1 MQGFLTNVAT
11 LSAASFASGL
21 LNLVQAMFLARW
33 LGPENFGL
41 LALIISVPQFVFNLF
56 DARTASAVI
65 KYIGEF
71 HARGD
76 SARAVMMCQL
86 GFLIDLGI
94 SLLTVTLVIILAP
107 WASATIVGR
116 PDFLGLMILYALA
129 MIPRALRGTS
139 HAVMV
144 TLSKFALSARLEVSL
159 AGLRTVLVLV
169 AVLIGYGVAA
179 VIVIQAIGLA
189 LTGILYAFLAKRLIQ
204 ERWGSIWKPFRRRM
218 LSERLG
224 EIFRFLGFSEW
235 SAFMGM
241 ISGQLDLLL
250 LGYFHGATQV
260 GHYRVAKSLAAS
272 LSYLVKPL
280 QQVTY
285 PELVNLFSREG
296 MERSWLRSR
305 RLATSLGF
313 PLGLAA
319 LAGVLLLPWVLPL
332 LVGSD
337 YLSAVPSA
345 QIMVGGAS
353 IWLFLFWLRPLYYSS
368 GRIKSW
374 TLIGT
379 MALVVS
385 LPLLIVLLPAW
396 GSLGAATWFAVMNL
410 SAGIG

>member
-1 MQGFLTNVAT
+1 
-11 LSAASFASGL
+11 
-21 LNLVQAMFLARW
+21 
-33 LGPENFGL
+33 
-41 LALIISVPQFVFNLF
+41 
-56 DARTASAVI
+56 
-65 KYIGEF
+65 
-71 HARGD
+71 
-76 SARAVMMCQL
+76 
-86 GFLIDLGI
+86 
-94 SLLTVTLVIILAP
+94 
-107 WASATIVGR
+107 
-116 PDFLGLMILYALA
+116 
-129 MIPRALRGTS
+129 
-139 HAVMV
+139 
-144 TLSKFALSARLEVSL
+144 LEVSL

-396 GSLGAATWFAVMNL
+396 GSLGAAT
-410 SAGIG
+410 